1 MTKKI
6 KQFKDSFNEE
16 KARVRLYKSGKNWIK
31 AGIKEIQLL
40 RVMGLPFNGQK
51 ITDKEDVNANNNSNN
66 MKKNISKASAVIGG
80 AFTFNMLNDHQAFAA
95 SETPVTSEISS
106 NSTTVGDQTSTKES
120 RDSAASTERKDSAAS
135 TESKDS
141 AASTES
147 KDSAASTESKD
158 SAASTESKDSA
169 ASTDFGSTVATNDS
183 NSSSNSTSAI
193 NLRTFSRLATTTF
206 AAAAATSTT
215 NTYTGAGTDTNYNI
229 PIYYKLTTVNNG
241 TSMTFTYTV
250 TYDNPATTT
259 VERPTALSNSYA
271 IYNTGTTNQTM
282 FTLGSAYGTPS
293 TATSYI
299 TDSTGAQVSNPRA
312 NTTNI
317 NKQGSGYTWANG
329 YQMNGAQAKQGYGL
343 TTTWTV
349 PINSSGDTSFTF
361 NPYSTSVTGGTNF
374 FNGQKV
380 TVTDPTSASTSTANS
395 QSASTSTANS
405 QSASTSTANSQS
417 ASTSTANSQSAS
429 TSTANSQS
437 ASDSTSV
444 SASDSASTSAS
455 DSTSASASDS
465 ASVSASDSASVSAS
479 DSTSVSASDS
489 ASTSASDSASV

>member
-1 MTKKI
+1 
-6 KQFKDSFNEE
+6 
-16 KARVRLYKSGKNWIK
+16 
-31 AGIKEIQLL
+31 
-40 RVMGLPFNGQK
+40 
-51 ITDKEDVNANNNSNN
+51 
-66 MKKNISKASAVIGG
+66 
-80 AFTFNMLNDHQAFAA
+80 
-95 SETPVTSEISS
+95 
-106 NSTTVGDQTSTKES
+106 
-120 RDSAASTERKDSAAS
+120 
-135 TESKDS
+135 DS

-380 TVTDPTSASTSTANS
+380 TVTDPTSASNS
-395 QSASTSTANS
+395 QSASTSASNS
-405 QSASTSTANSQS
+405 QSASTSASNSQS
-417 ASTSTANSQSAS
+417 ASTSASNSQSAS
-429 TSTANSQS
+429 TSASNSQ
-437 ASDSTSV
+437 
-444 SASDSASTSAS
+444 SASTSAS
-455 DSTSASASDS
+455 NSQ
-465 ASVSASDSASVSAS
+465 
-479 DSTSVSASDS
+479 S
-489 ASTSASDSASV
+489 AST

>member
-120 RDSAASTERKDSAAS
+120 RDSAAS

-417 ASTSTANSQSAS
+417 AST
-429 TSTANSQS
+429 
-437 ASDSTSV
+437 
-444 SASDSASTSAS
+444 
-455 DSTSASASDS
+455 
-465 ASVSASDSASVSAS
+465 
-479 DSTSVSASDS
+479 
-489 ASTSASDSASV
+489 

>member
-120 RDSAASTERKDSAAS
+120 RDSAAS

-465 ASVSASDSASVSAS
+465 ASVSASDSASVSALR
-479 DSTSVSASDS
+479 A
-489 ASTSASDSASV
+489 

>member
-1 MTKKI
+1 MS
-6 KQFKDSFNEE
+6 DS
-16 KARVRLYKSGKNWIK
+16 
-31 AGIKEIQLL
+31 
-40 RVMGLPFNGQK
+40 
-51 ITDKEDVNANNNSNN
+51 
-66 MKKNISKASAVIGG
+66 
-80 AFTFNMLNDHQAFAA
+80 
-95 SETPVTSEISS
+95 
-106 NSTTVGDQTSTKES
+106 TST
-120 RDSAASTERKDSAAS
+120 
-135 TESKDS
+135 
-141 AASTES
+141 
-147 KDSAASTESKD
+147 
-158 SAASTESKDSA
+158 
-169 ASTDFGSTVATNDS
+169 
-183 NSSSNSTSAI
+183 STSTAPLK
-193 NLRTFSRLATTTF
+193 LRTFSRLATTTF
-206 AAAAATSTT
+206 AAGTSTT

-374 FNGQKV
+374 FNGK
-380 TVTDPTSASTSTANS
+380 SYCN
-395 QSASTSTANS
+395 
-405 QSASTSTANSQS
+405 
-417 ASTSTANSQSAS
+417 
-429 TSTANSQS
+429 
-437 ASDSTSV
+437 
-444 SASDSASTSAS
+444 
-455 DSTSASASDS
+455 
-465 ASVSASDSASVSAS
+465 
-479 DSTSVSASDS
+479 
-489 ASTSASDSASV
+489 

>member
-120 RDSAASTERKDSAAS
+120 RDSAAS

-429 TSTANSQS
+429 
-437 ASDSTSV
+437 DSTSV

-489 ASTSASDSASV
+489 ASVSASDSASLSTSASDSASVSA

>member
-6 KQFKDSFNEE
+6 KRFKENFKEE
-16 KARVRLYKSGKNWIK
+16 KARVRLYKSGKNWVK
-31 AGIKEIQLL
+31 AGIREIQLMK
-40 RVMGLPFNGQK
+40 VMGLPFAGQK
-51 ITDKEDVNANNNSNN
+51 VAVGKDLNSQNSSF
-66 MKKNISKASAVIGG
+66 KKNALKTSAVVGG
-80 AFTFNMLNDHQAFAA
+80 AFTFNMLNNHEAFAA

-120 RDSAASTERKDSAAS
+120 KDSAAS

-169 ASTDFGSTVATNDS
+169 ASTESKDSATSEDLGSAITINNSD
-183 NSSSNSTSAI
+183 SSSNSTSATE
-193 NLRTFSRLATTTF
+193 LRTFSRLETTTF

-259 VERPTALSNSYA
+259 VEKPTTLPNGYS
-271 IYNTGTTNQTM
+271 IYNTGSSNQTM
-282 FTLGSAYGTPS
+282 FTLGNGYGTPS
-293 TATSYI
+293 SATSYI
-299 TDSTGAQVSNPRA
+299 TDSTGAKVSNPAA
-312 NTTNI
+312 NTTPMVKRGN
-317 NKQGSGYTWANG
+317 GYTWSNG
-329 YQMNGAQAKQGYGL
+329 YQMNGYQAKQGYGL

-349 PINSSGDTSFTF
+349 PIISGGDTSFTF
-361 NPYSTSVTGGTNF
+361 DPYSTSVTGGTNF

-380 TVTDPTSASTSTANS
+380 NVTDPTSTANS
-395 QSASTSTANS
+395 QSA
-405 QSASTSTANSQS
+405 
-417 ASTSTANSQSAS
+417 
-429 TSTANSQS
+429 
-437 ASDSTSV
+437 
-444 SASDSASTSAS
+444 
-455 DSTSASASDS
+455 
-465 ASVSASDSASVSAS
+465 
-479 DSTSVSASDS
+479 
-489 ASTSASDSASV
+489 

>member
-120 RDSAASTERKDSAAS
+120 RDSAASTESKDSAASTESKDSAASTESKDSAASTESKDSAASTESKDSAAS

-361 NPYSTSVTGGTNF
+361 NPYSTSVTGGTNL

-380 TVTDPTSASTSTANS
+380 TVTDPTSASNS
-395 QSASTSTANS
+395 QSASTSASNS
-405 QSASTSTANSQS
+405 QSASTSASNSQS
-417 ASTSTANSQSAS
+417 ASTSASNSQSAS
-429 TSTANSQS
+429 TSA
-437 ASDSTSV
+437 
-444 SASDSASTSAS
+444 
-455 DSTSASASDS
+455 
-465 ASVSASDSASVSAS
+465 
-479 DSTSVSASDS
+479 
-489 ASTSASDSASV
+489 

>member
-120 RDSAASTERKDSAAS
+120 RDSAASTESKDSAASTESKDSAAS

-380 TVTDPTSASTSTANS
+380 TVTDPTSASNS
-395 QSASTSTANS
+395 QSASTSASNS
-405 QSASTSTANSQS
+405 QSAST
-417 ASTSTANSQSAS
+417 
-429 TSTANSQS
+429 
-437 ASDSTSV
+437 
-444 SASDSASTSAS
+444 
-455 DSTSASASDS
+455 SASDS
-465 ASVSASDSASVSAS
+465 ASVSASDSA
-479 DSTSVSASDS
+479 
-489 ASTSASDSASV
+489 

>member
-1 MTKKI
+1 MSNKNQKLNE
-6 KQFKDSFNEE
+6 SFAEE
-16 KARVRLYKSGKNWIK
+16 KARVRLYKSGKNWVK
-31 AGIKEIQLL
+31 AGIREIQLM
-40 RVMGLPFNGQK
+40 RVMGLPFAGQK
-51 ITDKEDVNANNNSNN
+51 VSIGEELNSQKSKF
-66 MKKNISKASAVIGG
+66 KKNALKTSALVGG
-80 AFTFNMLNDHQAFAA
+80 AFTFNMLNNHEVFAA

-106 NSTTVGDQTSTKES
+106 NSTTVGDQTST
-120 RDSAASTERKDSAAS
+120 

-141 AASTES
+141 TASTEL
-147 KDSAASTESKD
+147 
-158 SAASTESKDSA
+158 
-169 ASTDFGSTVATNDS
+169 GSSIVQ
-183 NSSSNSTSAI
+183 SSDNSTSTSTTP
-193 NLRTFSRLATTTF
+193 LRTFSRMAVTTF

-259 VERPTALSNSYA
+259 VEKPTALSNSYA
-271 IYNTGTTNQTM
+271 IYNTGTTYQPM

-329 YQMNGAQAKQGYGL
+329 YQMNGSQAKQGYGL

-417 ASTSTANSQSAS
+417 ASTSTANSQ
-429 TSTANSQS
+429 
-437 ASDSTSV
+437 
-444 SASDSASTSAS
+444 
-455 DSTSASASDS
+455 
-465 ASVSASDSASVSAS
+465 
-479 DSTSVSASDS
+479 
-489 ASTSASDSASV
+489 

>member
-120 RDSAASTERKDSAAS
+120 R
-135 TESKDS
+135 DS

-417 ASTSTANSQSAS
+417 AS
-429 TSTANSQS
+429 
-437 ASDSTSV
+437 DSTSV

-479 DSTSVSASDS
+479 DSSSSSACDSASVSASDSSSVSASDS
-489 ASTSASDSASV
+489 ASVSASDSA

>member
-120 RDSAASTERKDSAAS
+120 RDSAAS

-405 QSASTSTANSQS
+405 QSAS
-417 ASTSTANSQSAS
+417 
-429 TSTANSQS
+429 
-437 ASDSTSV
+437 DSTSV

-489 ASTSASDSASV
+489 ASTSASDSTSV